1 MLFLF
6 IYVGCNKVIH
16 EKDGADTLSEKK
28 KNVKGASYKKGD
40 FVFSMTNLRKI
51 TSPRSLTADP
61 IIQPTHLYMVF
72 KPVTAAHY
80 QAIEDKHIPVYP
92 FPLATDSLDVSDPDY
107 STLYTFLPIKNAGDL
122 PNCPY
127 TLLDSVCLLNPESP
141 AAALAYQ
148 AAGKA
153 FPFSVNSGGGEGG
166 PDDPCDPWEY
176 CPVVP
181 DPPIDPPPPPHHP
194 APLLPADNRLAPFT
208 VTYNGCSM
216 NTDENYPSGRITVE
230 ETQWGNGGIAY
241 EGVADVRVEIL
252 GPMGQRVVAQ
262 TDRYGC
268 FKATSA
274 IIGFRPPV
282 GPRLPVIMNVIFES
296 DRKEIRGYNDLANL
310 GQYNL
315 PLKHIYGNI
324 SYSMNNANISYER
337 NTDDQDNDAKYYV
350 AATVN
355 NALYEF
361 DENAAADGILPPP
374 YGIQILVHRFAGDG
388 AAPMFAQM
396 SGTYPVQMGT
406 IKSFFIGAA

>member
-1 MLFLF
+1 
-6 IYVGCNKVIH
+6 
-16 EKDGADTLSEKK
+16 
-28 KNVKGASYKKGD
+28 
-40 FVFSMTNLRKI
+40 
-51 TSPRSLTADP
+51 
-61 IIQPTHLYMVF
+61 
-72 KPVTAAHY
+72 
-80 QAIEDKHIPVYP
+80 
-92 FPLATDSLDVSDPDY
+92 
-107 STLYTFLPIKNAGDL
+107 
-122 PNCPY
+122 
-127 TLLDSVCLLNPESP
+127 
-141 AAALAYQ
+141 
-148 AAGKA
+148 
-153 FPFSVNSGGGEGG
+153 
-166 PDDPCDPWEY
+166 
-176 CPVVP
+176 
-181 DPPIDPPPPPHHP
+181 
-194 APLLPADNRLAPFT
+194 
-208 VTYNGCSM
+208 
-216 NTDENYPSGRITVE
+216 
-230 ETQWGNGGIAY
+230 
-241 EGVADVRVEIL
+241 
-252 GPMGQRVVAQ
+252 
-262 TDRYGC
+262 
-268 FKATSA
+268 

-406 IKSFFIGAA
+406 IKSFFIGAAGIATGVFYGDPVTVSAIATNIASKAPDVAIGYHWDADHFATDRIKEVAYHEFAHASHYRIADFNMWFDNIEFTVSHNGYGNAGDPGVEKTDLIEMWAYFLGREYAHRRYGPNAHSAIPEYFTNPGAPTFLNSWYAAGEHGGTNRRLFDWGHIPSYFLNDLLDSNIYNDQHSLIENPSVIIDSISNYKIATIYSFLDGSTTSPAILMSKLSNQLPAGLGNNIANFNLLRSYYGY